1 MFKMLSKTAFA
12 LVLLQASAAFSHD
25 KPGDLSQYVSQ
36 TLSISGAVEKPL
48 MLTVEDLQ
56 KFPTQQISELPLT
69 RQHGG
74 NAGKLENFKGV
85 RLRDLLDKAVVIAR
99 DHNDVKK
106 TIIIATATDGYKV
119 VYSWSEIYNTAVGEG
134 VLVFFEKDG
143 KALPDE
149 EGRIA
154 MISGKDLRTGPRHV
168 KWLKTL
174 EVRKIAD

>member
-1 MFKMLSKTAFA
+1 MFKLLSNTAFA
-12 LVLLQASAAFSHD
+12 LILLHASTAFSHD
-25 KPGDLSQYVSQ
+25 KPGDISQYVSQ
-36 TLSISGAVEKPL
+36 TLSITGAVEKPL
-48 MLTVEDLQ
+48 TLTVEDLK
-56 KFPTQQISELPLT
+56 KFPIQQINELPLT
-69 RQHGG
+69 RQNGA

-85 RLRDLLDKAVVIAR
+85 RLRDLLDKATVIAR

-154 MISGKDLRTGPRHV
+154 MISGKDIRTGLRHV

-174 EVRKIAD
+174 EVRKISD